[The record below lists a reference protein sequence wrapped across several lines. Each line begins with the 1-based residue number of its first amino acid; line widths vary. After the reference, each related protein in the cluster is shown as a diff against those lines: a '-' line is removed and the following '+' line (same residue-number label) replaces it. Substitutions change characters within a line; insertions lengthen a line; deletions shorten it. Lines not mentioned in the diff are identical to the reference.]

1 MNYIEKVSGNM
12 IYCYVCGQKSRKQY
26 FDFVNGKFVLV
37 DKCFNPF
44 CKTYN
49 KFINDGRTIWEK
61 RINATEYN

>member
-1 MNYIEKVSGNM
+1 M

-37 DKCFNPF
+37 DRCFNPF

-49 KFINDGRTIWEK
+49 KFINEVRTYGRN
-61 RINATEYN
+61 RINITRHD